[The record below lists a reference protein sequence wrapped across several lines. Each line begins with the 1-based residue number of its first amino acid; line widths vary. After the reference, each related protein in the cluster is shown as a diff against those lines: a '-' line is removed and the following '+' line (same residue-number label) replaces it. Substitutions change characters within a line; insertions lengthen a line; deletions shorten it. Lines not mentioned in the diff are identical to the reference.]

1 MTHIDLHLAT
11 KLDGSETH
19 MIAILVDSWA
29 DKLVIPLNC
38 EIVIEPADFFQPC
51 AHCGNAVLEC
61 NFEAGSDC
69 CDRCTEGHKS
79 GFVPTTMFQDNFGK
93 RVRINEDRT
102 EDIIRMMDECHHTH
116 IETCTGICGISDICT
131 KRSELIGVIPQMTV
145 VKALREVKME
155 ITNKTMEQRIKD
167 ARQEAEDAFWA
178 VIIKHFPEAV
188 DGQFMMSD
196 MDEIMLSWVQHW
208 VENNVPAATK
218 VEPSWRGDLGE
229 LSELNLHYEDTWHLW
244 HSGGG
249 CMIASTDNVAVNG
262 EYHFLCISM
271 DCVCI
276 YKDTFI
282 SEEFMMDALCCW
294 SYGENPTVMM
304 NQIDEFLG
312 GPALWDTGKL
322 FDDIMTIAKSKH
334 M

>member
-19 MIAILVDSWA
+19 MIAILVDSWG
-29 DKLVIPLNC
+29 DKLVVPLNC
-38 EIVIEPADFFQPC
+38 ETHSFAADYFTPC
-51 AHCGNAVLEC
+51 AHCGNAVLDC
-61 NFEAGSDC
+61 NFDGGSDC
-69 CDRCTEGHKS
+69 CDRCTYGHKS
-79 GFVPTTMFQDNFGK
+79 DFKPYLKHQLPNGSCVADKNAEDCAVYIKSGVGKGLSKQDTDKLLLIHTLPEDLMEVKEALVRQEAKLKEDVMTM
-93 RVRINEDRT
+93 EDR
-102 EDIIRMMDECHHTH
+102 I
-116 IETCTGICGISDICT
+116 
-131 KRSELIGVIPQMTV
+131 
-145 VKALREVKME
+145 KA
-155 ITNKTMEQRIKD
+155 

-178 VIIKHFPEAV
+178 VVVKHFPEAV
-188 DGQFMMSD
+188 DGSFLMSD

-208 VENNVPAATK
+208 VENNVPAATA

-276 YKDTFI
+276 YKDTFV